1 MCLSHCLQNV
11 RKYSHWSDFEYIRS
25 FSGTSVWEVSSC
37 HKAMIQ
43 EKDTVCYISYIH
55 THTLLAKMYGFS
67 LSWWG
72 ERELVKWLS
81 KCPAWA
87 RNHMD
92 DCHVLSET
100 PSHFKAQHCLFHT
113 GCTLERPCHTLLLVA
128 IITTLWQS
136 HHPLIS
142 FLQMIFCKRW
152 WLLLEIARALGQG
165 L

>member
-1 MCLSHCLQNV
+1 MCLQNA
-11 RKYSHWSDFEYIRS
+11 RKDSHWSDFEYIRS

-67 LSWWG
+67 LTWWG

-100 PSHFKAQHCLFHT
+100 PSHFKSP
-113 GCTLERPCHTLLLVA
+113 TLSLPHWTHLGETLP
-128 IITTLWQS
+128 
-136 HHPLIS
+136 HPLVS
-142 FLQMIFCKRW
+142 SNHHHTVTKPPPPYLLSSDDFL
-152 WLLLEIARALGQG
+152 
-165 L
+165 